1 MQNNQIHF
9 NVQDDKVKIS
19 FKHNPNLTEFL
30 QIIFTGSLQA
40 MRAIVAAA
48 PEEERENVQEE
59 LYDLFN
65 AGASRTLDL
74 FAPNIEMRPHL
85 TTQAI
90 MEAENA
96 IIERTRKKRAK

>member
-1 MQNNQIHF
+1 MLDNQINF
-9 NVQDDKVKIS
+9 DVKEGKVKLS
-19 FKHNPNLTEFL
+19 FKRKPNLTEFL
-30 QIIFTGSLQA
+30 QIIFTGCLQA
-40 MRAIVAAA
+40 MKAIVAAA
-48 PEEERENVQEE
+48 PAKDREKVQEE

-90 MEAENA
+90 MEAEDA
-96 IIERTRKKRAK
+96 IIARSRNKRVK